1 MLLENKGKMANVNHI
16 INPNQVLR
24 DLGLDV
30 PTVKAY
36 VVREPIAWRSSIKGD
51 VKSVQLDSGSN
62 FVDQIVVH
70 VIDGNRRVD
79 AVSKELDD
87 QVMLQ
92 VDAANLR
99 ENSKGR
105 VCELY
110 FSEF

>member
-62 FVDQIVVH
+62 FVDQIGEPDSV
-70 VIDGNRRVD
+70 RVSPWHRIIR
-79 AVSKELDD
+79 A
-87 QVMLQ
+87 
-92 VDAANLR
+92 
-99 ENSKGR
+99 
-105 VCELY
+105 
-110 FSEF
+110 